1 MSDSPAFV
9 APASIPVQEAPH
21 GIRFDFNHGARV
33 HLPPGDWQVR
43 LSDARTHNT
52 LFDTRL
58 AEGWVT
64 SSKRYFVPFRIEV
77 WQAGQLVFTHRLD
90 LAGQDVLVQF
100 PVGTLGDVLGWFP
113 YAARFAGQ
121 HGCRP
126 AQQGRHHEPDA
137 DRAQV
142 EQHGR
147 RQHGFERAAHGKAF
161 VGAVGVADV
170 SGTAHHAR
178 DAARGQEKQLAA
190 RLLREG
196 VAVPGRHG

>member
-1 MSDSPAFV
+1 MSDSSAFV
-9 APASIPVQEAPH
+9 APASIPVREAPH

-90 LAGQDVLVQF
+90 LDRTYWCSFRSVRSETCWAGFLMPRVLPASTV
-100 PVGTLGDVLGWFP
+100 
-113 YAARFAGQ
+113 AG
-121 HGCRP
+121 
-126 AQQGRHHEPDA
+126 
-137 DRAQV
+137 
-142 EQHGR
+142 
-147 RQHGFERAAHGKAF
+147 
-161 VGAVGVADV
+161 
-170 SGTAHHAR
+170 
-178 DAARGQEKQLAA
+178 
-190 RLLREG
+190 
-196 VAVPGRHG
+196 